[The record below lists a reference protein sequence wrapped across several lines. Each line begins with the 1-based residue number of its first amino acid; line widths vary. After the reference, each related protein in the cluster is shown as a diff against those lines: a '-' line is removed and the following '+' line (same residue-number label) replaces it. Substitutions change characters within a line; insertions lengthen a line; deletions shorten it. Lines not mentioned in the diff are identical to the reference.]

1 MEKPTTRPAL
11 TVIEGDGP
19 LPDHHP
25 LKWLL
30 RPCLA
35 VVWDREAQGST
46 SRREAGKISV

>member
-35 VVWDREAQGST
+35 VVWDREAG
-46 SRREAGKISV
+46 AGRKDAPQQRAG

>member
-1 MEKPTTRPAL
+1 MEKTTKRPAL

-30 RPCLA
+30 RPCLV
-35 VVWDREAQGST
+35 VVWDREADA
-46 SRREAGKISV
+46 RRADAPMQRVG